1 MYSALE
7 LITQQKVHAIL
18 GPGTSPESDF
28 VADMGTKAKV
38 PIISFSATSPSVS
51 HSHSP
56 FFIRAATN
64 DTTQATAIS
73 TLVQAFGW
81 RRVVPIYQ
89 DDDYGLSL
97 LPYLVDALDHVEAEI
112 PYRQPIALSAN
123 EYEIEALLAGL
134 QNEQTRVFL
143 IHMRVQ
149 LAIKLLEVANN
160 IGMISDGYVW
170 ILTDQLT
177 SQLSW
182 IQANIPAGSIE
193 GVLGLTTY
201 YPTTD
206 RLRKFRSR
214 WTRQFLKDHPMVDPA
229 VAQGI
234 NRYVIWAYDAAWTVA
249 MAAEH
254 VKQIDNQFV
263 NTTNSSTNLSSMG
276 FSTTGEQ
283 LLQAILNT
291 TFDDGLGSQFKL
303 VNGELDLSQFYIVN
317 VIGKGRTIGYYT
329 PTHGLSRKLEVQNN
343 AAYSAS
349 RDDLGPVIWPGESMV
364 QPDGWVQPTVSKK
377 MRIAIPGPV
386 QEGFKVF
393 LDMET
398 DNTTNQTTATGFVI
412 EMFEAAVEK
421 LPYALPFEYVQVQHA
436 KYDDL
441 AKMVGNGVSEPFLFS
456 KHFYISCLATNIVV
470 IIFSAS
476 SFCCIVYFS

>member
-1 MYSALE
+1 MSSILNQNIFTYLALE

-18 GPGTSPESDF
+18 GPETSPESDF

-56 FFIRAATN
+56 FFIRAAAN
-64 DTTQATAIS
+64 DTTQADAIS
-73 TLVQAFGW
+73 ALVQAFGW

-89 DDDYGLSL
+89 DDDYGSSL

-112 PYRQPIALSAN
+112 PYRQPIAFSAN
-123 EYEIEALLAGL
+123 EDEIEALLAGL
-134 QNEQTRVFL
+134 QNEQTRVFV
-143 IHMRVQ
+143 IHMRVP
-149 LAIKLLEVANN
+149 LATKVLEVANN
-160 IGMISDGYVW
+160 IGMMSDGYVW

-182 IQANIPAGSIE
+182 IQANIPPGSIE

-206 RLRKFRSR
+206 KLRKFKSR
-214 WTRQFLKDHPMVDPA
+214 WTRQFLKDHPKVDSSA
-229 VAQGI
+229 VAQEI
-234 NRYVIWAYDAAWTVA
+234 NRYVIWAYDAAWAVA
-249 MAAEH
+249 MAVEH
-254 VKQIDNQFV
+254 VKQINNQFV
-263 NTTNSSTNLSSMG
+263 NTTNGSTDLSSMG
-276 FSTTGEQ
+276 SSTTGEQ

-291 TFDDGLGSQFKL
+291 TFHDGLGSQFKL

-329 PTHGLSRKLEVQNN
+329 PTHGLSRKLDVQSN
-343 AAYSAS
+343 ASYSAS
-349 RDDLGPVIWPGESMV
+349 RADLGPVIWPGESTV

-412 EMFEAAVEK
+412 DMFEAAVKK
-421 LPYALPFEYVQVQHA
+421 LPYALPFEYVQVKNV

-441 AKMVGNGVSEPFLFS
+441 AKMVDNGVSEPFLF
-456 KHFYISCLATNIVV
+456 F
-470 IIFSAS
+470 
-476 SFCCIVYFS
+476 